1 MARSSPLFNGSRAG
15 KGLQDCI
22 ERMNRNTRTLLSVAV
37 ALGCIGL
44 LAWAGL
50 GLTRRRPSTA
60 AEVSQYVNSVNL
72 SRLAGV
78 QRNAALI
85 ELEDK
90 VNSMTLEERRKWWLS
105 GQWRG
110 WFERMTEDE
119 KGQYIEATL
128 PTGLKQV
135 LNAFERLPD
144 VERSKAI
151 DDAMHQLK
159 LTHHLVTDHEP
170 GHAESM
176 YGTNASPVLSQE
188 LENRARMVG
197 FKSFYVDSSP
207 QTKAELAPL
216 VEELQHQLEFGSRVG
231 Q

>member
-1 MARSSPLFNGSRAG
+1 
-15 KGLQDCI
+15 
-22 ERMNRNTRTLLSVAV
+22 MNRSTRTLLSIAA

-50 GLTRRRPSTA
+50 GLSRRRPLSA
-60 AEVSQYVNSVNL
+60 EEVSRYVKSTDL
-72 SRLAGV
+72 SRLFGA
-78 QRNAALI
+78 QRNAALL
-85 ELEDK
+85 ELENK

-105 GQWRG
+105 GDWRE
-110 WFERMTEDE
+110 WFHMMSEQE
-119 KGQYIEATL
+119 KGHYIDATL

-135 LNAFERLPD
+135 LNAFEELPD
-144 VERSKAI
+144 QERSKAI
-151 DDAMHQLK
+151 DDAMRQLK
-159 LTHHLVTDHEP
+159 ATHRLVTDHEP

-176 YGTNASPVLSQE
+176 YGTNPPPVLSAE

-197 FKSFYVDSSP
+197 FKTFYVDSSP

-216 VEELQHQLEFGSRVG
+216 VEELQHQLEGSRLG